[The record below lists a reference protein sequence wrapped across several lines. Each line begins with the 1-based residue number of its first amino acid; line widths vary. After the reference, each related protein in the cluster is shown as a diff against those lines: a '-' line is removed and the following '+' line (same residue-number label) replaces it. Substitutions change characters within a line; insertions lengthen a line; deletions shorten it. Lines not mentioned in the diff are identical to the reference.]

1 MRKKIKLA
9 LDISPV
15 LQGQISNN
23 NRTGIYQVNK
33 NVLIQLENHK
43 NVDVYIYC
51 KPQLFS
57 ILKESK
63 FSHYIRE
70 NKVIN
75 WREWQFR
82 VSKSR
87 NFLYNRK
94 QLFRDKK
101 NKLFWLLYAVLVEL
115 ADKFILSTKQRID
128 GLNSIDGFF
137 SVYEQL
143 PNSVLECNTIVR
155 ALYIHDVTMLL
166 FPGLYQKVKSNPVT
180 RIVRTM
186 NNEELFFANSYNTK
200 NDFLKVRPD
209 IKSDRI
215 MVAYPGCSLDFERSK
230 GKNADDIARQYQI
243 KKNRYAFALCSI
255 APNKNILRIV
265 SSFLEFVKRYSLSDI
280 CLVLGGALDGE
291 YGVNLLKKM
300 ESIDGFN
307 QYVNYIGY
315 VSDEALPSLY
325 KNAEW
330 FVYTSQYE
338 GFGIPPL
345 EAMMCG
351 CPVIVSDNSSLPEV
365 VGKSG
370 LLIPWDNDEA
380 HIEAYHKYYFD
391 EKLRKQCGIW
401 GKERASTITWQNSV
415 DFIVSTIEKE
425 ITA

>member
-143 PNSVLECNTIVR
+143 PNSVSE
-155 ALYIHDVTMLL
+155 
-166 FPGLYQKVKSNPVT
+166 
-180 RIVRTM
+180 
-186 NNEELFFANSYNTK
+186 
-200 NDFLKVRPD
+200 
-209 IKSDRI
+209 
-215 MVAYPGCSLDFERSK
+215 
-230 GKNADDIARQYQI
+230 
-243 KKNRYAFALCSI
+243 
-255 APNKNILRIV
+255 
-265 SSFLEFVKRYSLSDI
+265 
-280 CLVLGGALDGE
+280 
-291 YGVNLLKKM
+291 
-300 ESIDGFN
+300 
-307 QYVNYIGY
+307 
-315 VSDEALPSLY
+315 
-325 KNAEW
+325 
-330 FVYTSQYE
+330 
-338 GFGIPPL
+338 
-345 EAMMCG
+345 
-351 CPVIVSDNSSLPEV
+351 
-365 VGKSG
+365 
-370 LLIPWDNDEA
+370 
-380 HIEAYHKYYFD
+380 
-391 EKLRKQCGIW
+391 
-401 GKERASTITWQNSV
+401 
-415 DFIVSTIEKE
+415 
-425 ITA
+425 